1 MFAYDAENIFQF
13 LNYHSHEFTLDHPI
27 EIREQ
32 SACGEAEE
40 PEERIV
46 LVLKL
51 AEGRGLIEGVWGHR
65 LERALSGNSWTRNCE
80 DAYLLRGDSEGEGE
94 VFASPDFS
102 TWFFQVIFRKSCMAT
117 SVVEH

>member
-13 LNYHSHEFTLDHPI
+13 LNYHSHDFALDHPI

-51 AEGRGLIEGVWGHR
+51 AEGRGLIEGV
-65 LERALSGNSWTRNCE
+65 
-80 DAYLLRGDSEGEGE
+80 
-94 VFASPDFS
+94 
-102 TWFFQVIFRKSCMAT
+102 
-117 SVVEH
+117 